1 MKGKP
6 LNLVVFL
13 DRIRV
18 REGSNMLKLL
28 KKNSGWI
35 NSIKKSYSQIL
46 MAIVG
51 ILVTSAIM
59 FPVQSEATGSVPI
72 PTHTEIS
79 FTLPEGYYGETILSG
94 TSFGARNSAGNIIY
108 YGLRFKDDI
117 FSIRN
122 KNTTRTTGIQYAEI
136 TYDGGS
142 LDYETLSEFDDGGRG
157 YEDTIVACDRV
168 ISQCALVSLRLYV
181 TNIPEI
187 DTMSGNVTVSS
198 STFIGDTVTA
208 NFSRIRDQEGV
219 NNLSIAW
226 SRTVCPS
233 DVDSDIQGRWW
244 PVRDVGRWSVSQRIG
259 SADDSHSYQLTNTD
273 IRNRV
278 KSVWGQYQTDSNHYK
293 WVCKDIRYDDD
304 VIQTPPEPENTIP
317 RVGYGPGHYYVNE
330 NSRSGTL
337 SADGETPE
345 MYDMDQE
352 TIRYSIIIPEDTP
365 NDIARTIRSTFR
377 VRNTAPNP
385 TYDNSPQPI
394 SISSNRSFNYETTPE
409 FDDGS
414 GRGYVFDV
422 KGCDPRGGCETSE
435 GFHVYVVD
443 VIESNTTSGSV
454 SITGQPTAGQVLTAD
469 FSSITD
475 TEGIG
480 TGITISWRYG
490 PCSTSSGTGNL
501 PRTYGSNK
509 SYVNLNDVS
518 SPSYTI
524 QPGAVGRAIS
534 VWGSYRTNNNFKKW
548 VCRQANSIRGDSSLP
563 TVSIRRSGRS
573 SLPAKE
579 HAEFT
584 LTRTNQNLSSS
595 VTVYLEETET
605 WVENGNTRV
614 STSRHYSRISAN
626 ETQRTFSVKADNVGT
641 LKVKI
646 LPSSSS
652 TNYHYNVGSPST
664 ATVTVTAGNDSP
676 TGKPVITGTPQVGQT
691 LTADASSIMDGNGI
705 SRSFSYTWWKEAQF
719 GSNASR
725 TLQKISGATRSTYTI
740 READARFKIKVKV
753 SYRDDNGFNHE
764 LESVLTAEVQ
774 PIVNDAPS
782 IVGLALQGS
791 GQESVDLGSLFKV
804 SPGDLIA
811 VIAYMSEEISGLSAT
826 TGEVSMRLNI
836 GGQTRLLH
844 RSPFRDESNPERLIF
859 HYTVEAGL
867 SGNVTFPR
875 NGMFIGYGYDEHN
888 VVVPNPSAEGINVNL
903 NYPQTHLGD
912 MDIFL
917 SANFQNVPESHDG
930 SSFTFRLNFSE
941 PLGQVSQQ
949 AVRSAFT
956 ITKGTVSGVQK
967 VDDSNWDVTVNPDS
981 IVDELIISFVHQKRC
996 GQSLALCTSNG
1007 HVVDSVLSATVV
1019 GGAVMSIGD
1028 VSANERAGSMTFNVV
1043 LSKPYI
1049 EEIKVDWAT
1058 TDLTATAGSD
1068 YTSRSGTL
1076 TFAAGDTSKIVKVVI
1091 SNDNLLGEA
1100 DETFQVTLSNPRP
1113 AGKVQF
1119 GQATATGTITN
1130 ASTILISI
1138 EDASA
1143 DEEAGPMTFNVVL
1156 EKPYTEEIQVDWATT
1171 DDRSHTLA
1179 DYTSASGTLTFAVD
1193 DTSKTIEVALIDD
1206 DHWEAVELFDV
1217 RLSNLRPSGKVWFTR
1232 RTATGTITDESD
1244 NPNRSVNN
1252 QENPNLKVPKTP
1264 SSLPSLPS
1272 ITASFLNIPTE
1283 HDGINPFT
1291 FELRFSEDVNGLSY
1305 RTLKQSAF
1313 QVTNGSIK
1321 NARRLARPA
1330 NQRWEITVQPSNN
1343 SNVNIT
1349 LSPTTDCSVSGAV
1362 CDSNGRKLSNKVT
1375 VFVQGPV
1382 GISVA
1387 DASANEN
1394 TDNSTI
1400 EFTVSLSRSSTNTVT
1415 VNYATADGSATAG
1428 EDYTSKSG
1436 TLTFTAGETSKT
1448 VSVSVLDNVIDEGN
1462 ETFILTLSSPTGN
1475 AFLAD
1480 SEATGTIENSDPM
1493 PSAWLSRFARTVGS
1507 QAVEAVSSR
1516 MGKPAEGN
1524 RVVIGG
1530 VEVPLTEEEQGAN
1543 LQDIGQQ
1550 FESIQR
1556 DLKDQTDRDLNSQ
1569 TMNLEDLA
1577 QGTSFN
1583 LSGKNE
1589 STGRTWSAW
1598 GQFASDNFRGEEGD
1612 ISVEGEVTSGFLGA
1626 DLASGHWR
1634 GGVAFSISKGEGS
1647 FKALDSAGE
1656 EGKVESNLQS
1666 VYPYFGYE
1674 LGENRAFWGMLGI
1687 GEGDVTVTQKNQSTK
1702 ADVSM
1707 YMGAVGAKG
1716 PFLSES
1722 DGDVMDMVVKTDG
1735 MWVQTNSEAVR
1746 GMASSESDVT
1756 RLRVTVDTSKE
1767 FNMGREGTLTPSV
1780 QLGVRQ
1786 DGGDAEEGI
1795 GLEAGGGLRYEFGR
1809 ITIEGNVRKLL
1820 VHEVKK
1826 YEEWG
1831 ASAAIRISSDKSGR
1845 GLSLSVVPAWGASS
1859 EVDRLWSAKELHTL
1873 GGSENL
1879 TNLTASERLD
1889 AEVAYGLWRP
1899 FPFLKKGLLVP
1910 FIGLSMSDDR
1920 KTYRTGTRWN
1930 IAPNAT
1936 LSLGLDHTKNQTT
1949 EEDVIMLRGRFRW

>member
-1 MKGKP
+1 M
-6 LNLVVFL
+6 
-13 DRIRV
+13 
-18 REGSNMLKLL
+18 KLL
-28 KKNSGWI
+28 KKNSRWI
-35 NSIKKSYSQIL
+35 NSIKKTYSQIL
-46 MAIVG
+46 MAIIGV
-51 ILVTSAIM
+51 LVTSAIM
-59 FPVQSEATGSVPI
+59 FPVQSEATGSRPI

-79 FTLPEGYYGETILSG
+79 FTLPEGYHGETILSE
-94 TSFGARNSAGNIIY
+94 TSFGARDSAGNIIY

-142 LDYETLSEFDDGGRG
+142 LDYETVPEFDDGGRG

-181 TNIPEI
+181 TNVPEI

-198 STFIGDTVTA
+198 RVFVGDTVTA

-226 SRTVCPS
+226 SRAACP
-233 DVDSDIQGRWW
+233 DDGDSASGRWW
-244 PVRDVGRWSVSQRIG
+244 PVRDVGRWSVSQRIR

-337 SADGETPE
+337 SADGDPPE
-345 MYDMDQE
+345 MYDEDQE
-352 TIRYSIIIPEDTP
+352 TIEYSIIIPEDTP
-365 NDIARTIRSTFR
+365 NDIARTIKSTFR

-443 VIESNTTSGSV
+443 VVESNTISGSV
-454 SITGQPTAGQVLTAD
+454 SITGQPTAGQVLTVD

-475 TEGIG
+475 TEGID
-480 TGITISWRYG
+480 TSIAISWRYG

-509 SYVNLNDVS
+509 SYINLNNGN

-534 VWGSYRTNNNFKKW
+534 VWGYYFTNNNFKKW

-563 TVSIRRSGRS
+563 TVSVRRSGRS
-573 SLPAKE
+573 SLPAGE
-579 HAEFT
+579 NAEFT
-584 LTRTNQNLSSS
+584 LTRTNHNLSSH
-595 VTVYLEETET
+595 VTVYLEKTET
-605 WVENGNTRV
+605 WVENGNTKV
-614 STSRHYSRISAN
+614 VTHSFTSGISAN
-626 ETQRTFSVKADNVGT
+626 ETQRTFSIGVYHVGT

-646 LPSSSS
+646 LPNSHSGD
-652 TNYHYNVGSPST
+652 YHYNVGSPST
-664 ATVTVTAGNDSP
+664 VTVTVTAPNHSP
-676 TGKPVITGTPQVGQT
+676 TGEPTITGTAQVGQT

-764 LESVLTAEVQ
+764 LESALTAEVQ
-774 PIVNDAPS
+774 PIANDAPYVVS
-782 IVGLALQGS
+782 LALQGS
-791 GQESVDLGSLFKV
+791 SQESVDLGSLFKV

-811 VIAYMSEEISGLSAT
+811 VIVYMSEEISGLSAT

-836 GGQTRLLH
+836 GDQTRLLH
-844 RSPFRDESNPERLIF
+844 RSPFRDENNPERLIF

-867 SGNVTFPR
+867 SGRVTFPR
-875 NGMFIGYGYDEHN
+875 NGMFIGHGYDEHN
-888 VVVPNPSAEGINVNL
+888 VVVPNPSAVGINVNL

-917 SANFQNVPESHDG
+917 SANIQNMPESHDG

-956 ITKGTVSGVQK
+956 ITNGRVSGVQK

-981 IVDELIISFVHQKRC
+981 VVDELIISFVHQKRC

-1019 GGAVMSIGD
+1019 GGTTMSIGD
-1028 VSANERAGSMTFNVV
+1028 VSANERTGSMTFNVV
-1043 LSKPYI
+1043 LSRPYT
-1049 EEIKVDWAT
+1049 EEVIVDWAT

-1076 TFAAGDTSKIVKVVI
+1076 TFAAGDTSKTITVAI

-1100 DETFQVTLSNPRP
+1100 DETFQVTLSNQRP
-1113 AGKVQF
+1113 ANRVRF
-1119 GQATATGTITN
+1119 EQATATGTIIN
-1130 ASTILISI
+1130 ANQILVSI
-1138 EDASA
+1138 ENAA
-1143 DEEAGPMTFNVVL
+1143 DTAEEDGPMIFNVVL
-1156 EKPYTEEIQVDWATT
+1156 DKPYTEEIKVDWATT
-1171 DDRSHTLA
+1171 DDRQ
-1179 DYTSASGTLTFAVD
+1179 SAIGRYISSSGTLTFTAG
-1193 DTSKTIEVALIDD
+1193 DTSETFTVALVDNSIF
-1206 DHWEAVELFDV
+1206 EGTNFFNVQ
-1217 RLSNLRPSGKVWFTR
+1217 LSNPRPSGKVWFAK
-1232 RTATGTITDESD
+1232 RTARGSITDVSD
-1244 NPNRSVNN
+1244 NPNRSVAPP
-1252 QENPNLKVPKTP
+1252 ERPKE
-1264 SSLPSLPS
+1264 PSLPP
-1272 ITASFLNIPTE
+1272 ITASFTGIPSE
-1283 HDGINPFT
+1283 HDGTNPFT

-1305 RTLKQSAF
+1305 RTLKGSAF

-1343 SNVNIT
+1343 NNVRVT
-1349 LSPTTDCSVSGAV
+1349 LSPTTDCSVSGAI

-1375 VFVQGPV
+1375 FFVQGPV

-1394 TDNSTI
+1394 TDSTVD
-1400 EFTVSLSRSSTNTVT
+1400 FTVSLSRSSANTIT
-1415 VNYATADGSATAG
+1415 VNYATQDGTATAG
-1428 EDYTSKSG
+1428 QDYTSKSG
-1436 TLTFTAGETSKT
+1436 TLTFAAGDTSKT
-1448 VSVSVLDNVIDEGN
+1448 VSVSLLSDIIDEGN
-1462 ETFILTLSSPTGN
+1462 ETFTLRLSNPSN

-1480 SEATGTIENSDPM
+1480 STATGTIENSDPM
-1493 PSAWLSRFARTVGS
+1493 PKAWLARFGRTVGG
-1507 QAVEAVSSR
+1507 QAVDAISER
-1516 MGKPAEGN
+1516 MGAPMEN

-1530 VEVPLTEEEQGAN
+1530 VEMSMAEESEGAN
-1543 LQDIGQQ
+1543 LQDIDQQ

-1556 DLKDQTDRDLNSQ
+1556 GLKDQTDRDLNNR
-1569 TMNLEDLA
+1569 TMTLEELA
-1577 QGTSFN
+1577 HGTSFN
-1583 LSGKNE
+1583 LSGENE

-1598 GQFASDNFRGEEGD
+1598 GQFASDNFKGKEGD
-1612 ISVEGEVTSGFLGA
+1612 LDLEGKVTTGFLGI
-1626 DLASGHWR
+1626 DSTNGNWR
-1634 GGVAFSISKGEGS
+1634 GGVAVSTTKGEGDFRS
-1647 FKALDSAGE
+1647 LKNDSVGHKGE
-1656 EGKVESNLQS
+1656 VESRLTS
-1666 VYPYFGYE
+1666 VYPYFGHNI
-1674 LGENRAFWGMLGI
+1674 GKNTIWGMVGV
-1687 GEGDVTVTQKNQSTK
+1687 GAGDVALTQKNMSTK
-1702 ADVSM
+1702 ADISM
-1707 YMGAVGAKG
+1707 RMGAVGAKG
-1716 PFLSES
+1716 PLLNQSAG
-1722 DGDVMDMVVKTDG
+1722 DGMDVILRTDV
-1735 MWVQTNSEAVR
+1735 MWVQMDSEKTTEMV
-1746 GMASSESDVT
+1746 STKSDVA
-1756 RLRVTVDTSKE
+1756 RLRLTLDSSKS
-1767 FNMGREGTLTPSV
+1767 FNVGEGVLTPSF
-1780 QLGVRQ
+1780 QMGARH
-1786 DGGDAEEGI
+1786 DSGDAEKGM
-1795 GLEAGGGLRYEFGR
+1795 GLKVSGGVRYVAGGLTLEAEA
-1809 ITIEGNVRKLL
+1809 RKLL
-1820 VHEVKK
+1820 VHEDSK

-1831 ASAAIRISSDKSGR
+1831 ASAAIRLDPGKQGR
-1845 GLSLSVVPAWGASS
+1845 GLSLSIVPTWGSTASND
-1859 EVDRLWSAKELHTL
+1859 VDRLWSVEGVHTL
-1873 GGSENL
+1873 AGSDEDEA
-1879 TNLTASERLD
+1879 ASSQLN
-1889 AEVAYGLWRP
+1889 AEIGYGLWRP
-1899 FPFLKKGLLVP
+1899 LSFLRGLVTP
-1910 FIGLSMSDDR
+1910 YLSLSLGEESNR
-1920 KTYRTGTRWN
+1920 TYRTGARWN
-1930 IAPNAT
+1930 MAPNAT
-1936 LSLGLDHTKNQTT
+1936 MSLGLDHTKNQTN
-1949 EEDVIMLRGRFRW
+1949 EEDVLMLQGRFQW